1 MSDYTMRVPV
11 SNFEDA
17 AILAGQLRKRG
28 KVIVF
33 TNGCFD
39 LLHPGHLEILERSRE
54 MGDFLFVGVNTDK
67 SVVRLKGPLR
77 PVQTLESRTAIL
89 SSLRSVDCVVPFSED
104 TPLELIKKILPDVL
118 VKGGDYTVERVVGGE
133 VVIKNGGT
141 VKIVPLIHGF
151 STTSVI
157 KRSN

>member
-1 MSDYTMRVPV
+1 LSDYTMRVPV
-11 SNFEDA
+11 SNSEDA
-17 AILAGQLRKRG
+17 AILARQLRKRG

-39 LLHPGHLEILERSRE
+39 LLHPGHLEILERSRN
-54 MGDFLFVGVNTDK
+54 MGDFLFVGINTDE
-67 SVVRLKGPLR
+67 SVVRLKGLLR

-89 SSLRSVDCVVPFSED
+89 SSLRSVDCVIPFSED

-118 VKGGDYTVERVVGGE
+118 VKGGDYTSEKVVGGE
-133 VVIKNGGT
+133 VVIKNGGK

-151 STTSVI
+151 STTSII

>member
-1 MSDYTMRVPV
+1 MRVPV
-11 SNFEDA
+11 SNSEDA
-17 AILAGQLRKRG
+17 AMLARELRKRG
-28 KVIVF
+28 KIIVF

-77 PVQTLESRTAIL
+77 PVQTLESRAAIL
-89 SSLRSVDCVVPFSED
+89 SSLRSVNCVVPFSED

-118 VKGGDYTVERVVGGE
+118 VKGGDYTVEKVIGGE
-133 VVIKNGGT
+133 VVIKNGGK
-141 VKIVPLIHGF
+141 VKIVQLIHGF
-151 STTSVI
+151 STTSI
-157 KRSN
+157 IERSN

>member
-1 MSDYTMRVPV
+1 MSDCTMRVPV
-11 SNFEDA
+11 INSEDA
-17 AILAGQLRKRG
+17 AVLAHQLRKRG

-39 LLHPGHLEILERSRE
+39 LLHPGHLEILEKSRE

-67 SVVRLKGPLR
+67 SVARLKGPLR

-104 TPLELIKKILPDVL
+104 TPRELIEKILPDVL

-133 VVIKNGGT
+133 VVIKNGGK
-141 VKIVPLIHGF
+141 VKIVPLVHGF
-151 STTSVI
+151 STTSII

>member
-1 MSDYTMRVPV
+1 MSDHAMRVPV
-11 SNFEDA
+11 INSEDA
-17 AILAGQLRKRG
+17 AILARQLSNTG

-39 LLHPGHLEILERSRE
+39 LLHPGHLEILERSRD
-54 MGDFLFVGVNTDK
+54 MGDFLFVGVNTDE

-118 VKGGDYTVERVVGGE
+118 VKGGDYTIEKVVGGE
-133 VVIKNGGT
+133 VVIKNGGK

-151 STTSVI
+151 STTSI
-157 KRSN
+157 IERSN

>member
-11 SNFEDA
+11 SNSEDA
-17 AILAGQLRKRG
+17 AILARQLRKRG

-39 LLHPGHLEILERSRE
+39 LLHPGHLEILERSRD

-67 SVVRLKGPLR
+67 SVVRLKGSLR

-118 VKGGDYTVERVVGGE
+118 VKGGDYTVEKVVGGE
-133 VVIKNGGT
+133 VVIKNGGK

-151 STTSVI
+151 STTSTI
-157 KRSN
+157 ERSN